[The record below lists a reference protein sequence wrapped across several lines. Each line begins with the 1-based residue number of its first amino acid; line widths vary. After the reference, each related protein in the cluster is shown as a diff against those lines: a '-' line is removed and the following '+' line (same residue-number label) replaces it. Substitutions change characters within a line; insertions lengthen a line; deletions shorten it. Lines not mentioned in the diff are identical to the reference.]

1 MPEIP
6 VNQGVVST
14 IAGQL
19 EGVSPA
25 QVEQV
30 LATWNAVLAG
40 DPPGTVRRSDNGEIA
55 HRVVQDGVHLW
66 LISDTVG
73 ATWANTA
80 PTLGWPAIFTPEE
93 PE

>member
-6 VNQGVVST
+6 LNDGVVST
-14 IAGQL
+14 IVGQL

-40 DPPGTVRRSDNGEIA
+40 DPPGTVRRSADGEVA
-55 HRVVQDGVHLW
+55 HRVVQDGVHVWLVTNSVGGSW
-66 LISDTVG
+66 LITTPS
-73 ATWANTA
+73 
-80 PTLGWPAIFTPEE
+80 LGWPAIYTPSEA
-93 PE
+93 